1 MTIRKKS
8 LDVIPALSV
17 SIEKTGKPKKS
28 ALFDVE
34 VVQQFF
40 FTVRCLSSM
49 VKPPKIGAGKS
60 KNSKKTSKRR
70 TAALTL
76 SVRRVVLNFVA
87 DPIENPHG
95 MSRIGPLEPL
105 EPLEPQRGPGENM
118 DPQKSIGLSS
128 FCHLFYSF

>member
-8 LDVIPALSV
+8 LDVITALSV

-34 VVQQFF
+34 VVQKKKI
-40 FTVRCLSSM
+40 TVRCLSSM

-60 KNSKKTSKRR
+60 KNSKETSKRR